1 MIVSPFVKYVFY
13 RGVLPLSLLF
23 AAFLRPCFLS
33 VVYLIFALIS
43 PVLPGIH
50 PAYPLPGSIR
60 AYSWL
65 CFLYC
70 LLTTASMTA
79 YQTYSFVTMPLEK
92 RYVQRCNDWDM
103 RWFRYVGLVRF
114 HGGDAFESAK
124 SILPEIVAFFASLTS
139 AIVVAVL
146 SHRTDNL
153 DVVGNVRPVRM
164 PNEPVS
170 DNKSS
175 TTSLVI
181 ALKRFSNFAIIMM
194 SALVGCIQP
203 SVLNFTYFMAFLLVT
218 TWWAL
223 YKPLRHSSYN
233 KIKQFLLLFAAVH
246 ILLIY
251 IYQIPIV
258 QKLLPGD
265 TLAARLVGLSPIF
278 LTECKRWWTFWL
290 NDAIQLPA
298 FINPIL
304 LLVFYHLLMLQLL
317 WTFHGS
323 RNYVDEND
331 DGSSIHEELL
341 NTNEDDGGD
350 QRGQAIPLR
359 KITSQVVDRKKLEQ
373 LFGENN
379 PAAAA
384 SKGMVAIIA
393 FALYHSYTFALLAM
407 MTWALLYHSIFGL
420 ILLLVACILWMFKD
434 SRGASFAMAPTLTIY
449 IEFLLLTQYACSL
462 NLTPK
467 ELLMPTWMNMV
478 GFTIAPN
485 MWAAFITIVVKLLL
499 SLPVFLL
506 LRLSIR
512 ETFYETLTD
521 HERIRRL
528 QGYGTFRGSGEPAS
542 NSQRN
547 PGGTDIA
554 ADFVQWLSLQFTKV
568 SIFFVAF
575 VLLLVACQAHPV
587 LYTIG
592 FFCIWSLLIVYFK
605 TSFAFFCRIAY
616 PFWLSLIIYTSV
628 VIISLYVYQFP
639 HFPQIWTQWT
649 GLDKRWNDDI
659 GLINYS
665 NVGES
670 GTLFVR
676 LFTPISLFVVAMLQ
690 LKFFHEPWL
699 SMVRRGAPDEGA
711 PDGTQLSGANKPSRW
726 DQLFEQRR

>member
-103 RWFRYVGLVRF
+103 RWFRYVGLVSCFLVDFDRYYSGDTALTELQF

-233 KIKQFLLLFAAVH
+233 KIKQ
-246 ILLIY
+246 
-251 IYQIPIV
+251 
-258 QKLLPGD
+258 
-265 TLAARLVGLSPIF
+265 
-278 LTECKRWWTFWL
+278 
-290 NDAIQLPA
+290 
-298 FINPIL
+298 
-304 LLVFYHLLMLQLL
+304 VFYHLLMLQLL

-323 RNYVDEND
+323 RNYIDEND